1 MDLKR
6 HKIFREIMYV
16 FHFILLEK
24 ISKGQILFT
33 NDYEG
38 PAEWKQ
44 IGIREVQGEFGEEE
58 ISSECKF
65 LR

>member
-1 MDLKR
+1 
-6 HKIFREIMYV
+6 MYV